1 MLKLPQ
7 LMATILQECPNEH
20 SALVEQVEQVDESFT
35 TMDSTIDCAPTPLPK
50 LQLFIVIFIQISEPV
65 TSTVIYPFVNE
76 LIRSLGV
83 TNGDEKRTGYY
94 VGIVVSRLSP
104 IRNLNRLIDI
114 NIHPGI
120 CILCH

>member
-1 MLKLPQ
+1 
-7 LMATILQECPNEH
+7 MASIPQECPNER
-20 SALVEQVEQVDESFT
+20 SALVEQDDESFT
-35 TMDSTIDCAPTPLPK
+35 TTDSSIDWAPTPLPK
-50 LQLFIVIFIQISEPV
+50 LQLFIIIFIQISEPV

-94 VGIVVSRLSP
+94 VGIVVSRSFSFCSC
-104 IRNLNRLIDI
+104 LIHFGI
-114 NIHPGI
+114 PGI

>member
-1 MLKLPQ
+1 
-7 LMATILQECPNEH
+7 MATILQECPNEH
-20 SALVEQVEQVDESFT
+20 SVLVEQVEQVDESFT
-35 TMDSTIDCAPTPLPK
+35 TMDSTSIECAQTPLPK
-50 LQLFIVIFIQISEPV
+50 LQLFIVIFIQISEPI

-94 VGIVVSRLSP
+94 VGIVVSRSSP
-104 IRNLNRLIDI
+104 FRNRRLPVIDI